1 MSATKK
7 SADGAVAAGYA
18 EALTE
23 LDEILSRLDRPDV
36 DVDVLAAEVAR
47 AAALITFCRERIGSA
62 RLQIETVVAQL
73 TDD

>member
-7 SADGAVAAGYA
+7 TADGAAAGYA
-18 EALTE
+18 EALAE
-23 LDEILSRLDRPDV
+23 LDEILARLDRPDV

-47 AAALITFCRERIGSA
+47 AAVLITFCRERIGSA

-73 TDD
+73 ADE